1 MSVGDT
7 TAAGA
12 ASHRLSRHISFLA
25 YDRYRYLKL
34 GAAAVAVA
42 IVLYIAVPPYGARYG
57 GGVAGYTLGTVGAL
71 LILWLTWFG
80 YRKRVYAPHH
90 KYVAA
95 DAHGGGA
102 AQQAMHPVEDPG
114 RLARRLSAHVYLG
127 LALLVIATLH
137 TGFHFGWNI
146 HTLAYALMCIVIF
159 SGIFGVFVY
168 ARYPR
173 RMTVNRENLTMGE
186 MENRVIAIDSELRR
200 EGMQLDDPT
209 VEAILG
215 ALENTPIG
223 GSMWRQVSGYYPVC
237 GTANAIAHFERTADK
252 ITPESEEIWRQ
263 IRLNLD
269 EKSNL
274 VARLRRD
281 IHFKALMDVWLY
293 FHVPLTFALLAALL
307 AHVVSIFFLW

>member
-1 MSVGDT
+1 MSVSD
-7 TAAGA
+7 TAAAGT
-12 ASHRLSRHISFLA
+12 ASRRLSRHISFLA
-25 YDRYRYLKL
+25 YDGYRYLKL
-34 GAAAVAVA
+34 AVAAVAIA
-42 IVLYIAVPPYGARYG
+42 IVLYIAVPPYGTRYG

-80 YRKRVYAPHH
+80 YRKRVYVPRH

-95 DAHGGGA
+95 DAHGGS
-102 AQQAMHPVEDPG
+102 AQEAMHPVEDPS

-127 LALLVIATLH
+127 LALLAIATLH

-146 HTLAYALMCIVIF
+146 HTLAYVLMCVVIF
-159 SGIFGVFVY
+159 SGIFGIVAY

-173 RMTVNRENLTMGE
+173 RMTENRENLTMGE
-186 MENRVIAIDSELRR
+186 MESRIIAIDSELRR

-209 VEAILG
+209 VVAILG
-215 ALENTPIG
+215 SLENTPIG
-223 GSMWRQVSGYYPVC
+223 GSMWRQVSGHYPVC

-252 ITPESEEIWRQ
+252 VPPESEEIWRQ

-281 IHFKALMDVWLY
+281 IRYKALLDVWLY